1 VEGGVHSI
9 YGRGYACPDQYI
21 EDFLVDGTL
30 PAQREIICDWGEAV
44 IAP

>member
-9 YGRGYACPDQYI
+9 YGRGYSCPDQYI
-21 EDFLVDGTL
+21 EEFLVDGTL
-30 PAQREIICDWGEAV
+30 PAQREILCDWGEAV